1 MQIVQIA
8 LASEVKQALDGLK
21 DRARELHAELEA
33 DIFREM
39 QEVQINVLSSLP
51 PPILGR
57 PKLLRPEIPR
67 DQVVAINAAIMKHG
81 VGHPRVVKMRA
92 DAMAALDAKVEAD
105 AAQRAERKVLMSPT
119 AKAKRMREE
128 AAQRRAKVL
137 DENPVLAEKLE
148 AVTKLL
154 TNSSIAADA
163 LVVGCAHLRNDLEAL
178 FGPKGFTKK
187 TTKK

>member
-8 LASEVKQALDGLK
+8 LASEVKQALNELK
-21 DRARELHAELEA
+21 DRARELHAEVEA

-39 QEVQINVLSSLP
+39 QEVQINVPYNLP

-57 PKLLRPEIPR
+57 PRILRPEIPS
-67 DQVVAINAAIMKHG
+67 DQVEAINAHITKHG
-81 VGHPRVVKMRA
+81 ANHPRVVKMRA
-92 DAMAALDAKVEAD
+92 DALAALDAKVEAD

-128 AAQRRAKVL
+128 VTQRRAKVL
-137 DENPVLAEKLE
+137 DENPVLAKKLGV
-148 AVTKLL
+148 VTKLL
-154 TNSSIAADA
+154 TNSNIASDA

-178 FGPKGFTKK
+178 FSPKGFTKK
-187 TTKK
+187 KASK